1 MPTPLLPYI
10 GPQALV
16 AIARACADVISV
28 EGLCCLV
35 RLFGQGKPQIGVA

>member
-16 AIARACADVISV
+16 AIARACADV
-28 EGLCCLV
+28 LCCLV
-35 RLFGQGKPQIGVA
+35 RLFGQGKPQIDVA